1 MAKEKNDNQ
10 ERIAALAKSAENVA
24 FVLKKGEISVSD
36 DLVFMY
42 TADVL
47 NALGAHT
54 AKGEPYKAWGSG
66 LAHINDGRCVWFPHL
81 DRSAESNN
89 NWHNI
94 FVNSEHI
101 TETYQG
107 RELDNIWQERA
118 RAFDAK
124 HPVRYLVFANFK
136 NEKGYEYLGT
146 FEMAGYDYAQR
157 PYKTFWKRVETSA
170 KVCGIS
176 KDKR

>member
-47 NALGAHT
+47 NALGART
-54 AKGEPYKAWGSG
+54 AQNMPYKAWGTG
-66 LAHINDGRCVWFPHL
+66 LAHVNDGRFVWFPKF
-81 DRSAESNN
+81 DREGKVEDRWNN
-89 NWHNI
+89 I
-94 FVNSEHI
+94 LEDEAHI
-101 TETYQG
+101 TEYSL
-107 RELDNIWQERA
+107 RAELDNIWQERA
-118 RAFDAK
+118 RQFNAK
-124 HPVRYLVFANFK
+124 HPVRYLVFANFRK
-136 NEKGYEYLGT
+136 ERGYVYLGT

-176 KDKR
+176 KDKH